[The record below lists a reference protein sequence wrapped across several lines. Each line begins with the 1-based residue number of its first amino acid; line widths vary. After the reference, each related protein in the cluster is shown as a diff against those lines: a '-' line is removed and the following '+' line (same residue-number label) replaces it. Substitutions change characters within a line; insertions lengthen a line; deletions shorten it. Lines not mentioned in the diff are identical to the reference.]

1 MNCRIL
7 HIADRA
13 ISSSQTTQLL
23 KGAGFSLQKILLGQ
37 KPIPA
42 QLLQADLILL
52 EMSLKKGFR
61 IAKRLRE
68 LSMTRAT
75 PLLHLYK
82 PTSSDPLGVGTLQD
96 FQDGADGYLRHP
108 AEPIELLTQIR
119 TLLKLR
125 QREVS
130 FQEKLQVFVKAN
142 LIGIL
147 CGDIQ
152 GNIQD
157 ANDELLRMIGYTR
170 QDLEAGQ
177 IRWHC
182 LTPAVEQSRDQ
193 HAIAEAKTKGTCTPY
208 EKTLIHKNG
217 TQVPVLAG
225 FTLLGATQQDIV
237 AFVLDLS
244 DRKQVETELRQNSEW
259 LNLALDAAKMGSWDW
274 DLIQNQILWSPYHEE
289 IFGYESGT
297 PQRSYQD
304 WLSRIHPEDLPQV
317 QACMQ
322 DSLEKHS
329 DYECEHRV
337 LWPDG
342 NVRWIVAQGRYHY
355 EVERPVRMVGMIIDI
370 TQRKYVEQLLRQ
382 HAEELTLA
390 NQMKDEFLAI
400 LSHEL
405 RTPLNAILGWT
416 QLLQQRQFAPDK
428 LNHALEIIERNARL
442 QSQLIEDLLDISR
455 IVRGKIRLQFGAV
468 DLMPVVQAAMD
479 AVRSAAEAKSIHL
492 VLNLLSG
499 INTHTELWVLG
510 DGDRLQQVIWNLL
523 SNAIKFTP
531 QGGKVEVR
539 LTTLVA
545 PTRVPEQHLDASH
558 SNHLFTQ
565 IQVIDDGIGIAP
577 EVLPYVFDRFYQVD
591 STLTRS
597 YGGLGLGLAI
607 ARQLTELHGG
617 TVQAYSL
624 GEGQGSVFTI
634 ILPVRD
640 LKHEVAAKAL
650 LPSTEGKFEGSSEN
664 DISELAVSPSSS
676 HQMPA

>member
-13 ISSSQTTQLL
+13 INSGQTTQLL
-23 KGAGFSLQKILLGQ
+23 QGSGFSLQTILLGQ

-42 QLLQADLILL
+42 QFLQADLILL
-52 EMSLKKGFR
+52 EMSLTKGVR
-61 IAKRLRE
+61 VAQRLRE
-68 LSMTRAT
+68 LPMTRTT
-75 PLLHLYK
+75 PLLHLYRP
-82 PTSSDPLGVGTLQD
+82 PTGDPLGVRIIQEH
-96 FQDGADGYLRHP
+96 QNVADGYLRHP

-130 FQEKLQVFVKAN
+130 SQEKLQAFVKAN

-170 QDLEAGQ
+170 QDLAAGQ
-177 IRWHC
+177 IHWHR
-182 LTPAVEQSRDQ
+182 LTSPVEQPRDQ
-193 HAIAEAKTKGTCTPY
+193 QAIAEAQTKGACTPY
-208 EKTLIHKNG
+208 EKCLIRKDG

-225 FTLLGATQQDIV
+225 FTLLGSTQQDIV
-237 AFVLDLS
+237 AFILDLS

-274 DLIQNQILWSPYHEE
+274 DLTRNQILWSPYHEE
-289 IFGYESGT
+289 IFGYEPGT

-304 WLSRIHPEDLPQV
+304 WLNRIHPEDLPQV

-322 DSLEKHS
+322 ESLEKHS

-355 EVERPVRMVGMIIDI
+355 DAQRPVRMVGMIIDI

-416 QLLQQRQFAPDK
+416 QLLQQRQFQPEK

-455 IVRGKIRLQFGAV
+455 IVRGKIRLQFGSV

-492 VLNLLSG
+492 VLNMLSG
-499 INTHTELWVLG
+499 IDIHTELWVLG

-539 LTTLVA
+539 LTTSVT
-545 PTRVPEQHLDASH
+545 PTQLPEQHLGSSH
-558 SNHLFTQ
+558 PKHLFTQ

-617 TVQAYSL
+617 TVQAHSL
-624 GEGQGSVFTI
+624 GEGQGSIFTV
-634 ILPVRD
+634 ILPLRD

-650 LPSTEGKFEGSSEN
+650 VPTTEGTFEGSSEGN
-664 DISELAVSPSSS
+664 ISELAISPSSS